1 MRLSKRILAVGAVQ
15 AVLCWIG
22 AVYVRLIC
30 KSTHWTVVGRDIP
43 EGFWAT
49 DTSFLL
55 CYWHGRILMTPCC
68 WNHDIPANY
77 IVSRHRDG
85 QIISRFARQFGA
97 KPIVGSTGRGGTAAL
112 MNIVETLKNGESVG
126 IAPDGPR
133 GPLMRMSDGIIAM
146 AKHSG
151 APIIPLCISVSR
163 RKVINSWDR
172 FVFPWPFGRG
182 VILWGAP
189 MYVET
194 DADDLACEAAR
205 IDLENRLNAVT
216 KECDQLAG
224 VETPEPGPVRAARGA
239 KGTQ

>member
-1 MRLSKRILAVGAVQ
+1 MRLSKRIVAIGAVQ

-22 AVYVRLIC
+22 AMYVRLIC
-30 KSTHWTVVGRDIP
+30 KSTKWTVLGRNIP

-49 DTSFLL
+49 DQSFLL

-112 MNIVETLKNGESVG
+112 MNIVQTLKDGESVG

-146 AKHSG
+146 ARHSG
-151 APIIPLCISVSR
+151 APIIPLCISVDR
-163 RKVINSWDR
+163 RKVVNSWDR
-172 FVFPWPFGRG
+172 FVFPLPFGRG
-182 VILWGAP
+182 VILWGEP
-189 MYVET
+189 MYVSP
-194 DADDLACEAAR
+194 DADDIACETAR
-205 IDLENRLNAVT
+205 IELENRLNAVT
-216 KECDQLAG
+216 AECDRLAG
-224 VETPEPGPVRAARGA
+224 VEGMEPGPVRAARAPRG
-239 KGTQ
+239 QQ